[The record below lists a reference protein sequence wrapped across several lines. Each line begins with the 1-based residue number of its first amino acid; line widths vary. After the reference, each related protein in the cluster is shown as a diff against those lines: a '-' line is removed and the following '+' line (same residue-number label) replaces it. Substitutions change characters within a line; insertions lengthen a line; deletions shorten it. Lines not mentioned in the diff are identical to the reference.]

1 MGHGLHAT
9 CHMAPAPCP
18 VPHGQIARN
27 SACKMHK
34 ISFYFAHN
42 LLSTRGSQRC
52 VRQCVFVRVCVCA
65 SVSLPVLPGPGSGHT
80 FCRRCERLFRC
91 AWLLFCEPFFP
102 CLRLRCCLRTLSPF
116 AVAVAISPLFGSNL
130 DTFVMAAAAQA
141 AETTTWPCHGQLAMF
156 HTHTRLAKHFI
167 IAFLN

>member
-1 MGHGLHAT
+1 M
-9 CHMAPAPCP
+9 
-18 VPHGQIARN
+18 
-27 SACKMHK
+27 
-34 ISFYFAHN
+34 
-42 LLSTRGSQRC
+42 
-52 VRQCVFVRVCVCA
+52 CA

-102 CLRLRCCLRTLSPF
+102 CLRTLSPF

-156 HTHTRLAKHFI
+156 HTHAACQTFYNRISQLNRRGDAFASLVGGNLNCSSSESAPETEGERERRRGTAI
-167 IAFLN
+167 IV